1 MEELLDPFFKE
12 MPARMSDYLIRED
25 EKKTALLIRQLFHG
39 FHYRPFPVREK
50 VIEGCRRMLEE
61 LTLAFQHQVAKLL
74 VNPLLVALS
83 EEKDPTILREI
94 AFVLH
99 QMATQLIHFAEYPL
113 ASRILFNL
121 HDHHRKL
128 LEAKDPYAQRL
139 GKILDRKL
147 EIGTQK
153 LLVNDLKS
161 NDPSRQQK
169 AAQLLG
175 SLGSVTLPLLLEIIK
190 TEEDLRVRQIAA
202 RLLSESGPGG
212 AELLKRDLILD
223 GRAEERISILEVID
237 TVTRDLKN
245 ELAFVLADEIPEVRR
260 AALHLAERLG
270 TSQVVELL
278 LDLAKTQETHLAVEA
293 IECLGKLKPSVA
305 TGLLLSL
312 LTKAR
317 DSKRLTACCQALG
330 QIADPGGAGPLIKI
344 LMRKTLFLRR
354 KKHRSR
360 VRFAAAV
367 ALSQIDHPQV
377 VKVMAQLLN
386 DHDARVKEVAR
397 NWMSLTRGKSGSE
410 G

>member
-1 MEELLDPFFKE
+1 
-12 MPARMSDYLIRED
+12 
-25 EKKTALLIRQLFHG
+25 
-39 FHYRPFPVREK
+39 
-50 VIEGCRRMLEE
+50 
-61 LTLAFQHQVAKLL
+61 
-74 VNPLLVALS
+74 
-83 EEKDPTILREI
+83 
-94 AFVLH
+94 
-99 QMATQLIHFAEYPL
+99 
-113 ASRILFNL
+113 
-121 HDHHRKL
+121 
-128 LEAKDPYAQRL
+128 
-139 GKILDRKL
+139 
-147 EIGTQK
+147 
-153 LLVNDLKS
+153 LVNDLKS